1 MASSNKAV
9 DIGGFFDNQAPPE
22 TDENKR
28 KKRRKK
34 AIGDVVHVTLR
45 LSPDQWNKAHQFARS
60 EGISLNQLV
69 RLYHLSFSY
78 KSFYI
83 RVFADLF
90 RMGNACEEH
99 DRRDG

>member
-60 EGISLNQLV
+60 EGISLNQLAIDGIN
-69 RLYHLSFSY
+69 RLLED
-78 KSFYI
+78 KG
-83 RVFADLF
+83 LP
-90 RMGNACEEH
+90 EL
-99 DRRDG
+99 